1 MKMIETYRGIVY
13 PHQLDHMEHMNVC
26 WYTSKFD
33 EATWHLMSAIGAT
46 QEYLRSHDKGL
57 AALEQRTQYKI
68 EVRAGELLVVRSR
81 VNEIRNKIVRF
92 EHRMFN
98 SESEREVARMEVVGV
113 HMDRDVRRASPFP
126 QEVVGKCSALFGLAY

>member
-1 MKMIETYRGIVY
+1 M
-13 PHQLDHMEHMNVC
+13 DHMNVC

-46 QEYLRSHDKGL
+46 QDYLHSHDKGL
-57 AALEQRTQYKI
+57 AALEQKTEYKM

-98 SESEREVARMEVVGV
+98 SESECEVARMEVVGV
-113 HMDRDVRRASPFP
+113 HMDRDVRRSSPFP
-126 QEVVGKCSALFGLAY
+126 QEVVDKCTALFGLA

>member
-13 PHQLDHMEHMNVC
+13 PHQLDHMDHMNVC
-26 WYTSKFD
+26 WYTAKFD

-46 QEYLRSHDKGL
+46 QEYLRSRGKAL
-57 AALEQRTQYKI
+57 AALEQKTQYKI

-98 SESEREVARMEVVGV
+98 SENEREVARMEVVGV
-113 HMDRDVRRASPFP
+113 HMDRDVRRSSPFP
-126 QEVVGKCSALFGLAY
+126 QEIVGKCSALFGLTW